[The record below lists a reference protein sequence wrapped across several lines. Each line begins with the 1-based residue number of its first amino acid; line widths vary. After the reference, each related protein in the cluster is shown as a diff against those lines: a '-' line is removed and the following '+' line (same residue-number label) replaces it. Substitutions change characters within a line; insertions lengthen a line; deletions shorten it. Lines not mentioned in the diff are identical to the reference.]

1 MKTNLIS
8 IIPSKK
14 IKRKIV
20 NKLKF
25 SKNLS
30 KLFLNQ
36 INEFKLNDNRI
47 EPTLYYNG
55 KIAINLN
62 FIPNEKILKEF
73 LDTILFK
80 FDLFIPAKIKPKF
93 KRHIYLDN
101 IYNINLFDNKDIIQ
115 NYEYI
120 INIENQNSLN
130 IFRYG
135 FIESCLMLLNNTT
148 DFIYNGKNKIKQEI
162 TKKEYEQL
170 VNLSEHE
177 AIGTL
182 EKCNSDNIQ
191 MDFMIISTKIILSR
205 VEKIKNINPSNKL
218 LYKFLKNIS
227 NKPIIYSDKFILEQQ
242 HSVNSYFET
251 TYDKILKELLKYD
264 TITFDIFD
272 TLVTRTI
279 LMPDDIFHIIEKK
292 SKIVMPESFISIR
305 KKAELEA
312 RSKLNKDV
320 SLDEIYKYMKD
331 LNVLSTK
338 DVDKLKKL
346 EIELE
351 LKHIIPRKDMIK
363 IYNELLENNKNIDI
377 ISDMYLPKEVIT
389 KILDKC
395 QVTNYRNL
403 YISNEVNMRK
413 DTGILW
419 DEYFKNNKE
428 TTIHIGDNYNS
439 DYIQVLKRNR
449 KAIKILSSSEYL
461 MNSDIFKE
469 ENIDI
474 RNELAIIYNQLLFN
488 SPFVKMKDIEDN
500 LELYGE
506 KLLAPIFYTFFDW
519 FSKINTIKKI
529 LFVSRE
535 GYYLKPMYEKYCE
548 LFNKKKLENVYFL
561 TSRRAA
567 TIASCKNIK
576 DVLEVAKLEY
586 NGTLD
591 KFFIN
596 RFGVKISNYEKEMIS
611 LPDDYDKVKKI
622 IIENKSIILENAAK
636 EREEYLS
643 YIKKVCKE
651 LKDHRY
657 GIIDLGYSGTVQYY
671 LSKLLDIKIDGYYFA
686 ITNKKRPSKIG
697 CNIKGCFNES
707 SDGII
712 DETCKIYQ
720 RSPYLES
727 FLSAP
732 EGQLIKFENNQ
743 PIFKDSTFNKNRK
756 KYLDLIYNGII
767 SGLEIYKEYN
777 VKPFRTQTI
786 NSHYN
791 FICDFIIKCKA
802 SLAKTLYL
810 DDDFCGDGNE
820 AINLNNIFH

>member
-1 MKTNLIS
+1 MKRNLIS
-8 IIPSKK
+8 IIPTKRL
-14 IKRKIV
+14 KRKII
-20 NKLKF
+20 NKAKF

-36 INEFKLNDNRI
+36 INEYKINDNKI
-47 EPTLYYNG
+47 EPTLFCNG

-62 FIPNEKILKEF
+62 FVPNEKNLKEF
-73 LDTILFK
+73 LDDFLFK
-80 FDLFIPAKIKPKF
+80 FDLFIPTRMHQKF
-93 KRHIYLDN
+93 KRNIYLDN
-101 IYNINLFDNKDIIQ
+101 IYNINIFDNKDIIK

-120 INIENQNSLN
+120 INIENKNSLN
-130 IFRYG
+130 IFKYG
-135 FIESCLMLLNNTT
+135 FIESCLTLLNNTT
-148 DFIYNGKNKIKQEI
+148 DFIFNGKNNIKQEI
-162 TKKEYEQL
+162 TNKEYEQL
-170 VNLSEHE
+170 INLSEQE
-177 AIGTL
+177 AVGTL
-182 EKCNSDNIQ
+182 EKCCADNIKL
-191 MDFMIISTKIILSR
+191 DFIIMSTKNILPR
-205 VEKIKNINPSNKL
+205 IEKVKKINPSNKM
-218 LYKFLKNIS
+218 LYKFFKNVS
-227 NKPIIYSDKFILEQQ
+227 NKPVIYSDKFILEQQ
-242 HSVNSYFET
+242 HSINSYFET
-251 TYDKILKELLKYD
+251 TYDKLLKELLKYN

-279 LMPDDIFHIIEKK
+279 LMPDDIFNIIEKE
-292 SKIVMPESFISIR
+292 SKILMPESFISIR
-305 KKAELEA
+305 KKAEATA
-312 RSKLNKDV
+312 RTELKKDV
-320 SLDEIYKYMKD
+320 SLDDIYEFMKK
-331 LNVLSTK
+331 LNILSPH
-338 DVDKLKKL
+338 DVDKLKEL
-346 EIELE
+346 EISLE

-363 IYNELLENNKNIDI
+363 LYNEVLEKNKNIDI
-377 ISDMYLPKEVIT
+377 ISDMYLPKKVIV
-389 KILDKC
+389 KILEKC
-395 QVTNYRNL
+395 EITNYRNL
-403 YISNEVNMRK
+403 YISNEINMRK
-413 DTGILW
+413 DTGTLW
-419 DEYFKNNKE
+419 DDYFKNNKE
-428 TTIHIGDNYNS
+428 TTIHIGDNYHS

-449 KAIKILSSSEYL
+449 KAIKILSSQENLIGY
-461 MNSDIFKE
+461 DISKE
-469 ENIDI
+469 QNIDI

-488 SPFVKMKDIEDN
+488 SPFVKTKDIEND
-500 LELYGE
+500 LKLYGE

-519 FSKINTIKKI
+519 FSNVNKIKKI

-535 GYYLKPMYEKYCE
+535 GYYLKPIYEKYCE
-548 LFNKKKLENVYFL
+548 LFNKKKLDNVYFL

-622 IIENKSIILENAAK
+622 IIKNKSIILENAAK

-686 ITNKKRPSKIG
+686 ITNKKKPSKIG

-777 VKPFRTQTI
+777 VKPFRIKTI